1 LLSDSSINA
10 ETVQAYLETE
20 YSVRGESDFVL
31 RVGQF
36 SNSLESEHRLRGS
49 DCSAF
54 ITAYNPYSN
63 VVAEADNAK
72 RQKALTDEL
81 QRRSLTFADGIGEHP
96 FNQWPG
102 EPSYLVFGL
111 TLEAS
116 KTLGARF
123 EQNAIIWCGI
133 DCIPQ
138 LILLR

>member
-1 LLSDSSINA
+1 LLSDSNINLD
-10 ETVQAYLETE
+10 TVQAYLETE
-20 YSVRGESDFVL
+20 YFVRGESDFVL
-31 RVGQF
+31 QVGQF
-36 SNSLESEHRLRGS
+36 SNSLESEHKLRGS

-63 VVAEADNAK
+63 VLDEVDNAK

-81 QRRSLTFADGIGEHP
+81 QRRSLNFADGIGRHP
-96 FNQWPG
+96 SNQWPG

-111 TLEAS
+111 SLEAS
-116 KTLGARF
+116 KTLGVRF
-123 EQNAIIWCGI
+123 EQDAIIWCGI

>member
-1 LLSDSSINA
+1 MSDSNINPY
-10 ETVQAYLETE
+10 TVQAYLETE
-20 YSVRGESDFVL
+20 YFVRGESDFVL
-31 RVGQF
+31 QVGQF
-36 SNSLESEHRLRGS
+36 SNSLESEHKLRGS

-63 VVAEADNAK
+63 VVDEVDNAK

-81 QRRSLTFADGIGEHP
+81 QRRSLNFADGIGRHP
-96 FNQWPG
+96 SNHWPG

-111 TLEAS
+111 SLEAS
-116 KTLGARF
+116 KTLGVRF

>member
-1 LLSDSSINA
+1 MSDSNINPY
-10 ETVQAYLETE
+10 TVQAYLETE
-20 YSVRGESDFVL
+20 YFVRGESDFVL
-31 RVGQF
+31 QVGQF
-36 SNSLESEHRLRGS
+36 SNSLESEHKLRGS

-63 VVAEADNAK
+63 VVDEVDNAK

-81 QRRSLTFADGIGEHP
+81 QRRSLNFTDGIGRHP
-96 FNQWPG
+96 SNQWPG

-111 TLEAS
+111 SLEAS
-116 KTLGARF
+116 KTLGVRF

>member
-1 LLSDSSINA
+1 ML
-10 ETVQAYLETE
+10 Q
-20 YSVRGESDFVL
+20 
-31 RVGQF
+31 VGQF
-36 SNSLESEHRLRGS
+36 SNSLESEHKLRGS

-63 VVAEADNAK
+63 VLDEVDNAK

-81 QRRSLTFADGIGEHP
+81 QRRSLNFADGIGRHP
-96 FNQWPG
+96 SNQWPG

-111 TLEAS
+111 SLEAS
-116 KTLGARF
+116 KTLGVRF
-123 EQNAIIWCGI
+123 EQDAIIWCGI

>member
-1 LLSDSSINA
+1 MSDSNINLD
-10 ETVQAYLETE
+10 TVQAYLETE
-20 YSVRGESDFVL
+20 YFVRGESDFVL
-31 RVGQF
+31 QVGQF
-36 SNSLESEHRLRGS
+36 SNSLESEHKLRGS

-63 VVAEADNAK
+63 VLDEVDNAK

-81 QRRSLTFADGIGEHP
+81 QRRSLNFADGIGRHP
-96 FNQWPG
+96 SNQWPG

-111 TLEAS
+111 SLEAS
-116 KTLGARF
+116 KTLGVRF
-123 EQNAIIWCGI
+123 EQDAIIWCGI